1 MTYYKKIKSYSI
13 NMLKYE
19 IENTKEIL
27 KIDSDKN
34 IQSKLNL
41 LQNELNK
48 RCQNV

>member
-19 IENTKEIL
+19 IDVTKEIL
-27 KIDSDKN
+27 KIEKNKN

-41 LQNELNK
+41 LERELESRK
-48 RCQNV
+48 